1 METIYEDKDELS
13 SASPSSRLMRF
24 FRSLRAATLDV
35 PNCIS
40 AVLVILSVIVF
51 TFTVLYDNILD
62 AFYSISLQNES
73 IASAYV
79 PNCACV

>member
-1 METIYEDKDELS
+1 M
-13 SASPSSRLMRF
+13 
-24 FRSLRAATLDV
+24 
-35 PNCIS
+35 
-40 AVLVILSVIVF
+40 ILSVIVF

>member
-13 SASPSSRLMRF
+13 SASPSSRVLRF
-24 FRSLRAATLDV
+24 FRSLQAATLNVSD
-35 PNCIS
+35 CIS
-40 AVLVILSVIVF
+40 VVLVILSVTVF
-51 TFTVLYDNILD
+51 TFTVLYDNTLD

-79 PNCACV
+79 LDGVCM